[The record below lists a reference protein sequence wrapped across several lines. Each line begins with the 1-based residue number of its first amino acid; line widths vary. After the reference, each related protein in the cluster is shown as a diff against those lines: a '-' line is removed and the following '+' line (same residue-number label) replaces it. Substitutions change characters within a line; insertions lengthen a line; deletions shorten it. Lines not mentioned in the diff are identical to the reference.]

1 MTMTVIEY
9 QKIQR
14 IPRKKYNT
22 REGIQEYVDKFAGL
36 AVKEVQELRA
46 MRQELMQG
54 KEHFDEFVIYGRFIL
69 TEKAELHVI
78 HEEVPNLEE
87 LPEVMELD
95 DFYELVKRNDLKTIR
110 IF

>member
-1 MTMTVIEY
+1 MTMTVVEM
-9 QKIQR
+9 QR
-14 IPRKKYNT
+14 IQQTPRSKYNS
-22 REGIQEYVDKFAGL
+22 REGIQSFVNQFAGL

-54 KEHFDEFVIYGRFIL
+54 KEHFDEFAIYGRFIL

-78 HEEVPNLEE
+78 HEEVPNLKE

-95 DFYELVKRNDLKTIR
+95 EFYKFIGRSDFQTIR